1 MTLRRKFTGAK
12 HDTEAMDLRKEV
24 VGERSR
30 QRGRMIERT
39 SGACGR
45 ENAGVSSGTWVRIP
59 RTEDPRF
66 PEEGS
71 SALGK
76 SGPKARP
83 RGVADGQ
90 RVDIPVPGCG

>member
-1 MTLRRKFTGAK
+1 M
-12 HDTEAMDLRKEV
+12 

-30 QRGRMIERT
+30 QRRSMMEMT
-39 SGACGR
+39 CGASGR
-45 ENAGVSSGTWVRIP
+45 ENAGVSSGTQVGIL
-59 RTEDPRF
+59 RTGDPRI

-83 RGVADGQ
+83 KGVADGQ
-90 RVDIPVPGCG
+90 QVDIPVPDMEAME

>member
-1 MTLRRKFTGAK
+1 M
-12 HDTEAMDLRKEV
+12 
-24 VGERSR
+24 VGERSS
-30 QRGRMIERT
+30 QRGSMIVRT
-39 SGACGR
+39 CGAAGR
-45 ENAGVSSGTWVRIP
+45 ETAGVSSGTWVRIP

-83 RGVADGQ
+83 RGVVDGQ
-90 RVDIPVPGCG
+90 RVDIPVPGVRAME